1 MKYTRFIIILLG
13 LFASNIALAQ
23 MSLDNDILTLL
34 QVESINSGDRIS
46 DIEIVNDYA
55 YVASRTGIK
64 KINIEN
70 DQDITEILKGDA
82 KSLKVTK
89 SNTVLSGF
97 NNDNFYVNDE
107 NIGHIDGYNPLT
119 NETRLVSDI
128 EKYGDKMY
136 VSSNDGIL
144 VFDLNKNILIEELNT
159 RNSSIPSN
167 NVNFLLAD
175 SENRLWVGTDAG
187 ITFKKGPDKKWSKQV
202 FDKDQNYT
210 VGIEDGP
217 QLWFISDKGVYN
229 IYTKDNE
236 WRKVTTNKR
245 KNIYEGKVNDVA
257 ADSKG
262 NLYIAS
268 DILVKFNPETDETA
282 HYTDILGIASKKCIA
297 LEADKNDD
305 IWLGTGDAGLFK
317 ITSDP
322 SKRESLLLTSITEE
336 SINCPGQGG
345 ATVKIAANGG
355 VAPYTYKWSPAYVK
369 GDNPSGLKPGKYQ
382 VSATDARGTTASTTV
397 TIEDA
402 IPITVKI
409 INNTKASSAN
419 SRDGRCDI
427 QVMGGLAPYT
437 IKWDNGEEGPTASK
451 LNFGFH
457 YINITDANNCSVEH
471 KINVSK
477 QSEMKSLR
485 NANLAVGEKLRIDN
499 LYFEADSSA
508 VKGKSID
515 ALEDIFVFLTDNDQL
530 IIEIGGHTNN
540 IPPDEYCDKLSSAR
554 AQSVTE
560 YLIRR
565 GIPQERISYKG
576 YGKRD
581 PIASNNTAAGRKR
594 NQRVEMKILDI
605 KK

>member
-1 MKYTRFIIILLG
+1 MKYYRFIPILVG
-13 LFASNIALAQ
+13 LIVSNIAVAQ
-23 MSLDNDILTLL
+23 MSLDNDLLTLL
-34 QVESINSGDRIS
+34 PVESISSGDRIS
-46 DIEIVNDYA
+46 DIEVVNNYA
-55 YVASRTGIK
+55 YVASRSGIK

-82 KSLKVTK
+82 KALKVTEK
-89 SNTVLSGF
+89 SSVFSGF

-107 NIGHIDGYNPLT
+107 NIGHIDGYNPLN
-119 NETRLVSDI
+119 NETRSISDI

-144 VFDLNKNILIEELNT
+144 VFDLNKNILLEELNT
-159 RNSSIPSN
+159 KNSSIPSN

-175 SENRLWVGTDAG
+175 SEDRLWVGTDSG
-187 ITFKKGPDKKWSKQV
+187 ITFKKGPDKKWSKNV
-202 FDKDQNYT
+202 YDRDENYT
-210 VGIEDGP
+210 AGIEDGP
-217 QLWFISDKGVYN
+217 QLWFISDKG
-229 IYTKDNE
+229 IYHVDTKINK
-236 WRKVTTNKR
+236 WQSATTRKR
-245 KNIYEGKVNDVA
+245 KNLNEGTVNDVA
-257 ADSKG
+257 VDSKG

-268 DILVKFNPETDETA
+268 DILVKFNPETDETI

-297 LEADKNDD
+297 LEADKNDN

-322 SKRESLLLTSITEE
+322 SKRETLLLTSITEK
-336 SINCPGQGG
+336 SIKCPGQEG
-345 ATVKIAANGG
+345 ATVKVAANGG
-355 VAPYTYKWSPAYVK
+355 MAPYKYKWTPAYVK

-382 VSATDARGTTASTTV
+382 VSVIDARGTTASTTV
-397 TIEDA
+397 TVEDA
-402 IPITVKI
+402 VPITVKVVY
-409 INNTKASSAN
+409 NTKASSAN
-419 SRDGRCDI
+419 SRDGRCDV
-427 QVMGGLAPYT
+427 QVLGGLAPYT
-437 IKWDNGEEGPTASK
+437 IKWDNGESGPTATK

-457 YINITDANNCSVEH
+457 YISITDANNCTVEQ

-485 NANLAVGEKLRIDN
+485 NANLAIGEKLRIDN
-499 LYFEADSSA
+499 LYFAADSSA
-508 VKGKSID
+508 VKGKSVD
-515 ALEDIFVFLTDNDQL
+515 ALEDIFIFLTDNDQL

-540 IPPDEYCDKLSSAR
+540 IPPEEYCDKLSSAR

-565 GIPQERISYKG
+565 GIPKDRISYKG

-581 PIASNNTAAGRKR
+581 PIASNNTASGRKR

-605 KK
+605 RE